1 MKKWHSLLP
10 NWAIIT
16 MLTVIVIFNF
26 SFSYYGFF
34 FLSKAVTLVIIP
46 LLLAVYFYRQ
56 RIMANIFFTIF
67 FLYFLGML
75 FNALDHLSISAKLSE
90 SFFLGVYFL
99 FIIVMIGKL
108 RDVKFEGLVSTYLI
122 VSFLVNAFF
131 MYVLFNAFKD
141 SFADSV
147 ILTLSI
153 SKGIALLIMAFL
165 AFAIYLSRETAQ
177 SIIFL
182 VIACCFVFSDV
193 LSFITTMYIE
203 YWLFDGIQKIVQVVG
218 LLLSYIYVYNHQVIS
233 NGFSKD
239 SIRLVS
245 QKTNQI
251 SIQS

>member
-26 SFSYYGFF
+26 SFSYFGFSL
-34 FLSKAVTLVIIP
+34 LSKSLTLVIIP

-56 RIMANIFFTIF
+56 RIMANIFLTIF

-90 SFFLGVYFL
+90 SFFLGVYSL

-153 SKGIALLIMAFL
+153 GKGIALLIMAFL
-165 AFAIYLSRETAQ
+165 AFAIYLSRDTAQ

-182 VIACCFVFSDV
+182 VIVCCFVFSDV

-203 YWLFDGIQKIVQVVG
+203 YWLFDSIQKIVQVVG
-218 LLLSYIYVYNHQVIS
+218 LLLSCIYVYNHQVIS
-233 NGFSKD
+233 NGFVKS

-251 SIQS
+251 SVQS